1 MNAMNKNDEGSC
13 EKINGYQEEDY
24 LLVNDEEQKSSDKV
38 DGVDKTMGDNHSKY
52 MEEESKSTN
61 TKECSEEK
69 EDDESPFC
77 HIGTEMEIRSLN
89 LDWECWML
97 IS

>member
-13 EKINGYQEEDY
+13 EKTNSYQEEDY

-61 TKECSEEK
+61 TKEFSEEK

-77 HIGTEMEIRSLN
+77 HIGTEMEICSLH

-97 IS
+97 IF